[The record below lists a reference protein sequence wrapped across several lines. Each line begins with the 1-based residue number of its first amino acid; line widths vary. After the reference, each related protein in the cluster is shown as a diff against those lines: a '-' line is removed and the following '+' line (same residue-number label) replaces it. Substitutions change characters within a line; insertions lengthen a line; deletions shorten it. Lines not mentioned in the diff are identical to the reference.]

1 MRNTAI
7 ISPSFSGL
15 EKCSFWRKGSLY
27 TVQIPGGEILWA
39 TDSRL
44 IVEGNIKFLASF
56 GSALKGDVSL
66 YSWRLLKWMMICK
79 LQPNIKKRHSPVLM
93 AIGCCIQVKSI
104 TLRLLENDGIIVCN
118 NLSCCIL
125 LIRFHVLRRA

>member
-1 MRNTAI
+1 MGG
-7 ISPSFSGL
+7 GL
-15 EKCSFWRKGSLY
+15 SADCGRK
-27 TVQIPGGEILWA
+27 
-39 TDSRL
+39 
-44 IVEGNIKFLASF
+44 NIKFPAPF
-56 GSALKGDVSL
+56 DAVLKGDVSL

-79 LQPNIKKRHSPVLM
+79 LQPNIKKRHSAVLM